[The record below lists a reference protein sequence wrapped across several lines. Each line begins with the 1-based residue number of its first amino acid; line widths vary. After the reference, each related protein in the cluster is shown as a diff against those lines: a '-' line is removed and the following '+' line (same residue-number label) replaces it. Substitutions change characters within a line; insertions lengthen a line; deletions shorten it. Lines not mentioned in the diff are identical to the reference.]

1 MNLVLCVALE
11 SNKNLQKSNMYKNV
25 TFFCFTLQFTI
36 KLDNR
41 FDAFYALQTF
51 ITQYNLL
58 KRPIIN
64 SFFVF
69 CFLCLLIHH
78 IHHTRFICIMSYVTA
93 ISWRQSLV
101 NRHPSQ
107 SGLGEECSFT
117 HVHLHTFIYS

>member
-1 MNLVLCVALE
+1 
-11 SNKNLQKSNMYKNV
+11 MYKNV

-64 SFFVF
+64 IFFF
-69 CFLCLLIHH
+69 FLLFMSVNTS
-78 IHHTRFICIMSYVTA
+78 HTP
-93 ISWRQSLV
+93 
-101 NRHPSQ
+101 H
-107 SGLGEECSFT
+107 
-117 HVHLHTFIYS
+117 